1 LTAHPRVDLK
11 VSVCMPVFS
20 LILSFSLTHSLA
32 RARALSLCA
41 RIQIWCMLHVCV
53 PLCLYLYGCLYSLS
67 FSRSLSPSLSR
78 ASARSLSVCAC
89 ASKDAHQRRE
99 DGGGGGLGRKGR
111 RCVPWLSARQRAPA
125 ERARARERRARRQLA
140 RLSCPESGL
149 GDGRPQHR
157 PERPNLGGNPPGRE
171 RERAPE

>member
-1 LTAHPRVDLK
+1 MHACFLSHSLVLSHSLTRARARALSLCAHPNLVHAACLCAS
-11 VSVCMPVFS
+11 VSVSVWMPVFS
-20 LILSFSLTHSLA
+20 LILSFSLSRA
-32 RARALSLCA
+32 RARA
-41 RIQIWCMLHVCV
+41 
-53 PLCLYLYGCLYSLS
+53 
-67 FSRSLSPSLSR
+67 RSL
-78 ASARSLSVCAC
+78 CAC

-125 ERARARERRARRQLA
+125 ERARARERRAGRQLG
-140 RLSCPESGL
+140 RLSCPESGR

>member
-1 LTAHPRVDLK
+1 MTAHPRVDLK

-67 FSRSLSPSLSR
+67 FSRSLSLSR
-78 ASARSLSVCAC
+78 ARARALSLCAC

-125 ERARARERRARRQLA
+125 ERARARERRAGRQLG
-140 RLSCPESGL
+140 RLSCPESGR